1 MSLCIVLCINGFAAS
16 PLEPRSRHNLK
27 ASLSLGTSLIA
38 LIAMVFRYITIKTT
52 RTTDPDIIVK
62 AKQLVELLPIRI
74 PVNEAIRVVKLS
86 DMHCDIIQ
94 LGEIN
99 GLGSKFAVTPGQ
111 YSVRLGR
118 LMHYLHVGYSEY
130 DYQKEMI
137 VVIGSPLRLQVIR
150 KIMVDAIVHDVDPS
164 PRVNSILTSS
174 QAMVDLKDLHL

>member
-1 MSLCIVLCINGFAAS
+1 MSLCIVFCINGFAAS

-38 LIAMVFRYITIKTT
+38 LIAMVPPSLAFIQTYLQEAWPTVESALAEYGIICKLDLVFRYITIKTT

-74 PVNEAIRVVKLS
+74 PAIRVVKLS

-99 GLGSKFAVTPGQ
+99 GLGSKFAVTPLYVCTVTWRSSVRSRAVGQ

-118 LMHYLHVGYSEY
+118 LMHYLHVG
-130 DYQKEMI
+130 
-137 VVIGSPLRLQVIR
+137 
-150 KIMVDAIVHDVDPS
+150 A
-164 PRVNSILTSS
+164 
-174 QAMVDLKDLHL
+174 